1 MEQDKAAIKEL
12 TIEELTVEA
21 MKLLALGVEELYV
34 VLGCQLMV
42 LSRPGRVAA
51 IMSYQTALKKVI
63 ETQDMDV
70 RLPIPTDLTDWGR
83 GFNVMYEELKQ
94 DGMRFLDAIRDELHK
109 GLCNEEILA
118 MADDIT
124 RSSMQIIILVIAAV
138 LRMPPQMES
147 VSATVA
153 AILCKSGLRDF
164 CKIKPRSI

>member
-1 MEQDKAAIKEL
+1 MDQDKLAIREL

-21 MKLLALGVEELYV
+21 MKLLTIGIEELYV

-42 LSRPGRVAA
+42 SSRPGRVAGM
-51 IMSYQTALKKVI
+51 ISYQTALKKMI

-70 RLPIPTDLTDWGR
+70 RVPIATDLTDWGR

-94 DGMRFLDAIRDELHK
+94 DGIRFLDAVRDELRK

-118 MADDIT
+118 IADEIT
-124 RSSMQIIILVIAAV
+124 SSSMQIIILIVAAI

-147 VSATVA
+147 LSATVA
-153 AILCKSGLRDF
+153 VILCKSGLRDF
-164 CKIKPRSI
+164 CK